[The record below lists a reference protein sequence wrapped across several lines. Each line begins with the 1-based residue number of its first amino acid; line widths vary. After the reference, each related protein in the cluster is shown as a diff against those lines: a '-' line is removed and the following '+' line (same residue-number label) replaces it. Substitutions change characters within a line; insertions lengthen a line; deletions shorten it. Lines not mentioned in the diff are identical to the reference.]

1 MGKALFEGIL
11 INVALA
17 PFFIARLQGRS
28 PTFDDLA
35 ALDPE
40 VWHEVR
46 MTLPLH

>member
-1 MGKALFEGIL
+1 MVGKALYEGIL

-17 PFFIARLQGRS
+17 PFFTARLQGRS

-40 VWHEVR
+40 VWTEGGSSQL
-46 MTLPLH
+46 T